1 MNDPGD
7 AGSGSPFGDIPF
19 LGDIARAMS
28 GQGPLNW
35 DIARQFA
42 MMTATD
48 GRPETNVDPS
58 VRFAFGELLRIA
70 EMHIGAI
77 TGLPTSV
84 SGRSTEVVPVSPG
97 MWASRTLDAYR
108 PLFTR
113 LATSLGSR
121 PADTDSDPADPA
133 MALFAQFG
141 ALLQPMMLGMAVGSM
156 VGHLAKRAFGQ
167 YDLPIPRPA
176 SHEILVVPAA
186 LDAFADDWSLPID
199 ELRLWVVLQEV
210 AGHAVMNVMHIR
222 QALTD
227 AVTEYAGGF
236 TPNPEAVM
244 ERMSELETTSDNPM
258 SAIQSAFSDPT
269 LLLGAVRSREQELL
283 APRLDAL
290 VAVVTG
296 YVDYVVD
303 EAAARLIPA
312 SGRLSEAVRRR
323 RVESSSQDVFV
334 EQLLGLHLDRRAVER
349 GRAFVAGVIE
359 RAGPDGLSRLF
370 TDAAALPTPAEVD
383 APGLWLA
390 RLDLDAR

>member
-1 MNDPGD
+1 
-7 AGSGSPFGDIPF
+7 
-19 LGDIARAMS
+19 
-28 GQGPLNW
+28 
-35 DIARQFA
+35 
-42 MMTATD
+42 
-48 GRPETNVDPS
+48 
-58 VRFAFGELLRIA
+58 
-70 EMHIGAI
+70 
-77 TGLPTSV
+77 
-84 SGRSTEVVPVSPG
+84 
-97 MWASRTLDAYR
+97 
-108 PLFTR
+108 
-113 LATSLGSR
+113 
-121 PADTDSDPADPA
+121 
-133 MALFAQFG
+133 
-141 ALLQPMMLGMAVGSM
+141 
-156 VGHLAKRAFGQ
+156 
-167 YDLPIPRPA
+167 
-176 SHEILVVPAA
+176 
-186 LDAFADDWSLPID
+186 
-199 ELRLWVVLQEV
+199 
-210 AGHAVMNVMHIR
+210 
-222 QALTD
+222 
-227 AVTEYAGGF
+227 
-236 TPNPEAVM
+236 M